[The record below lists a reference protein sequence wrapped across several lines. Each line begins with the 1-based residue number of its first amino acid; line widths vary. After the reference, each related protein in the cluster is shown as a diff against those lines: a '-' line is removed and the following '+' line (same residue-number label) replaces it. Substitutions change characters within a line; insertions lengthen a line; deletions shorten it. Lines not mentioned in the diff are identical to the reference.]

1 MEKNNSVNM
10 QLLDK
15 NKPIHRIAYN
25 EAYLFWQA
33 EWNIAIEEMGL
44 EGLSVKI
51 SDKFIAADEI
61 LVLRQGTEIV
71 ALALINYLNFN
82 LHAYKDLSYFKVMT
96 EESKAFIFNNGYSKI
111 MTSTYNI
118 VGKQYRRVKVGNT
131 ILAIA
136 LPGAALKIFEY
147 QPELDLCLGMPLIPS
162 ANQRTLSR
170 LGMTNLPGGLITIHN
185 VQAQF
190 MYVNQGKVNLG
201 KYDVG
206 VSSLFANNL
215 IAA

>member
-1 MEKNNSVNM
+1 MNNSVTM

-25 EAYLFWQA
+25 EAYKFWQA
-33 EWNIAIEEMGL
+33 EWNMAIEEMEI
-44 EGLSVKI
+44 EGLSVKV

-61 LVLRQGTEIV
+61 LALRQGLNIV
-71 ALALINYLNFN
+71 ALGLINYLNFN
-82 LHAYKDLSYFKVMT
+82 LDAYKDLSYFQVMT
-96 EESKAFIFNNGYSKI
+96 EESKAFIINNGYKKI

-118 VGKQYRRVKVGNT
+118 VGKKYRRIKIGNT

-136 LPGAALKIFEY
+136 LPGVALKIFQY

-162 ANQRTLSR
+162 GNQRTLSR
-170 LGMTNLPGGLITIHN
+170 LGMVDLPGGLITIHK

-190 MYVNQGKVNLG
+190 MYINQRQVNLG
-201 KYDVG
+201 KYDAG
-206 VSSLFANNL
+206 VNSLFANN